1 MLLGNEPSLIG
12 IFPDWKTR
20 ARRAP
25 GLNDF
30 SIRSRAWTNPFK
42 QVKYQCIDGIKHMSR
57 AVAGG
62 TILYIGS
69 AGVSIT
75 HRQIDTYSLEVVDY
89 RRTQIYSRALNLIA
103 Q

>member
-1 MLLGNEPSLIG
+1 MLLGNEPSPIG

-20 ARRAP
+20 ARRTP
-25 GLNDF
+25 SLNDL

-42 QVKYQCIDGIKHMSR
+42 QVKYQCIDGIKHMKPRSCSR
-57 AVAGG
+57 DD
-62 TILYIGS
+62 LYIGS
-69 AGVSIT
+69 ARVSIT